1 MASKSEELLDG
12 DDTEG
17 ILAVVDNDIL
27 AEPNDLE
34 TEFAATVSKIQDIN
48 SESCFLCRNWRKT
61 YKKRGLNRHL
71 SAEHGDYTKTYEGR
85 LPLDTFEQFL
95 TTSKVN
101 LAFVIDKKCIKNVR
115 CLIFQRRCLEIFSC
129 ILQMYFRCRKSF
141 WWKFKRTCLIAVG
154 ICTIK
159 SCFGLFI
166 WWISW
171 KKLNWPF
178 QI

>member
-34 TEFAATVSKIQDIN
+34 TEFAATVSKMQDIN

-85 LPLDTFEQFL
+85 LPLDIFEQFL
-95 TTSKVN
+95 TTSKVSWY
-101 LAFVIDKKCIKNVR
+101 LSLIKNVWKTFVV
-115 CLIFQRRCLEIFSC
+115 L
-129 ILQMYFRCRKSF
+129 SF
-141 WWKFKRTCLIAVG
+141 KEDA
-154 ICTIK
+154 
-159 SCFGLFI
+159 
-166 WWISW
+166 
-171 KKLNWPF
+171 
-178 QI
+178 